1 MRNPVFKR
9 PRSRVAIAALLLL
22 AAAATRATPATP
34 ATRAYGGD
42 GPYGGCVSCLSHSF
56 DQRND
61 DATPTAPAVG
71 GSVGDIGGDGSYG
84 HASAWAQLGQLHAY
98 ADAHR
103 TSNGN
108 FYAPV
113 YPAGDAQSS
122 ATARFTDYLLPAH
135 NDPSIHYA
143 NYLLTLNLTGSHSSQ
158 DNALPN
164 SISAVAQISWDI
176 RDELTGHVYANGNF
190 DTTDAQPTKLAQIP
204 VTGVVATDP
213 MSIEVS
219 LSDFAYVMSTNQPN
233 YLTAVVDYS
242 DTLDVNLD
250 ALTPGAST
258 VGATGFDYASPSA
271 VPEPAAGLL
280 CLAGLIAIACRARR
294 LAVHTGSPS

>member
-1 MRNPVFKR
+1 MRTPVFKR
-9 PRSRVAIAALLLL
+9 PRSRVAVAALLLL
-22 AAAATRATPATP
+22 AAAATRATPSAP
-34 ATRAYGGD
+34 ATRAYGSD
-42 GPYGGCVSCLSHSF
+42 GPYGGCVGCLSHAF

-103 TSNGN
+103 TANGN
-108 FYAPV
+108 FYAPA
-113 YPAGDAQSS
+113 YPAGDAQST
-122 ATARFTDYLLPAH
+122 ATARFTDYLLPSQ

-143 NYLLTLNLTGSHSSQ
+143 NYLLTLDLTGSHSSQ

-164 SISAVAQISWDI
+164 VISAVAQISWDLS
-176 RDELTGHVYANGNF
+176 DERTGYVYAGGSL
-190 DTTDAQPTKLAQIP
+190 DTTDAQPTPLLKVP
-204 VTGVVATDP
+204 VSGVMASDP
-213 MSIEVS
+213 MTIEVS
-219 LSDFAYVMSTNQPN
+219 LSDYAYVMSTNQPA
-233 YLTAVVDYS
+233 YLTAVVDYA
-242 DTLDVNLD
+242 DTLDVNID

-271 VPEPAAGLL
+271 VPEPASGLL

>member
-1 MRNPVFKR
+1 MRSPHFKR
-9 PRSRVAIAALLLL
+9 PRSRVAVAALLL
-22 AAAATRATPATP
+22 AAVAARATPATP

-42 GPYGGCVSCLSHSF
+42 APEGGCVTCLSHSF

-103 TSNGN
+103 TANGN

-113 YPAGDAQSS
+113 YPAGDAQST
-122 ATARFTDYLLPAH
+122 ATARFTDYLLPAQ
-135 NDPSIHYA
+135 NDLSIHYA
-143 NYLLTLNLTGSHSSQ
+143 NYLLTLDLVGSHSSA
-158 DNALPN
+158 DDALPN
-164 SISAVAQISWDI
+164 TISAEAQISWDL
-176 RDELTGHVYANGNF
+176 RDELTGDVYAGGSF
-190 DTTDAQPTKLAQIP
+190 DTTDAQPTKLLQIP
-204 VTGVVATDP
+204 VSGVVATDP
-213 MSIEVS
+213 MQVEVS
-219 LSDFAYVMSTNQPN
+219 LNAFAYVMSTNQPN
-233 YLTAVVDYS
+233 YLTAVVDYA

-258 VGATGFDYASPSA
+258 VGATGHDYASASA

-280 CLAGLIAIACRARR
+280 CLAGLIAIVFRARR
-294 LAVHTGSPS
+294 PAFHMGSTS